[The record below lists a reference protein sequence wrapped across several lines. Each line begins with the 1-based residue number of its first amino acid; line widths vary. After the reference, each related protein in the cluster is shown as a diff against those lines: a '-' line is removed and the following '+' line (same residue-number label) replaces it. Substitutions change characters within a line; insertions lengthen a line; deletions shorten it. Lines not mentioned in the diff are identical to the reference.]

1 MERTAGLG
9 HLSADEWDRLQEML
23 ERFEKAWTNVGSED
37 AIDLKAYLPPV
48 DDTLRPVALQ
58 ELIKAELEI
67 RWRRGQTVHIESYL
81 SEFPELQVVGTLA
94 PLIYEEYRVRHMHGD
109 KPPVTAYEERF
120 PDDFEELKRLVQE
133 QPMPTIMQT
142 NTPSAPPGAPEKPA
156 DKQTLGTQIGGMSL
170 PGDVGRF
177 KKINRLGSGGFGEVW
192 RGEAPGGVPCAIKV
206 VFRPIE
212 HEAAQREAQSL
223 ELIKLLRH
231 PFLLSTQQFF
241 QEEGKLHIVMEL
253 ADGSL
258 RDRLKECAKAGLQGV
273 PVGELIRYFREAAEA
288 LDYLHSEHVIHRDIK
303 PDNILLLNKHAKV
316 ADFGLARFHESEHAV
331 SASGSGTPAYMAPE
345 VWRRKVSE
353 QSDQYSLAMS
363 YVELRLDRS
372 FSHDMMEIMLDH
384 LERLPDLNPL
394 PEAEQDVLKK
404 ALSKDPTE
412 RYPSCLAFVQALERA
427 VSPELTGLASGPR
440 WDSGDKTAAGLQ
452 RQGTPPV
459 GGASYDTMVQ
469 AAGSKG
475 QPDLYG
481 SVTGV
486 GTRQPADWR
495 GKGSGAVKALPAGVG
510 QTRPR
515 RNPLKMVLMAAVVPI
530 VALATFAVI
539 LNTRKT
545 DGDSK
550 DKVSKDSKD
559 KVAKD
564 SGGGTGSNPPSDVF
578 LPDGCKN
585 IGDDI
590 SVLRGKKYYK
600 HIYYALDDGT
610 KLPFTLIPQNFASD
624 PPTFYI
630 MDNKVSINLFRKFA
644 RGGNRIEDNKWE
656 EWTKN
661 KNPEAPVMEVSV
673 MDAFHFAVWLG
684 GHLPSE
690 DEWNKAAGLYEPNK
704 GKGPFN
710 DKVPLK
716 EDDRTQFGLNRS
728 PDEGPMMCGTAT
740 LDISEPFKL
749 HDMAANGRE
758 WTRRIA
764 DFGAKEVGKPGLTA
778 LDRVLLRG
786 RDYRREDPLTYE
798 EMRNET
804 KRESQ
809 GPFETSPVTGFRVV
823 IEKLGG

>member
-37 AIDLKAYLPPV
+37 AIDLKAYLPPAE
-48 DDTLRPVALQ
+48 DPLRPVALQ

-81 SEFPELQVVGTLA
+81 SEFPELQVVGTLP

-109 KPPVTAYEERF
+109 KPPVTAYQERF
-120 PDDFEELKRLVQE
+120 PDDYEELKRLVQE

-142 NTPSAPPGAPEKPA
+142 NTPSAPPGAPDKPA
-156 DKQTLGTQIGGMSL
+156 DKETSGTQIGGLSM

-177 KKINRLGSGGFGEVW
+177 KKIDRLGSGGFGEVW

-212 HEAAQREAQSL
+212 HEAAQREMQSL
-223 ELIKLLRH
+223 ELIKVLRH

-258 RDRLKECAKAGLQGV
+258 RDRLKECAKAGLQGI

-303 PDNILLLNKHAKV
+303 PDNILILNKHAKV

-384 LERLPDLNPL
+384 LERIPDLNPL
-394 PEAEQDVLKK
+394 SEPEQEVLKK
-404 ALSKDPTE
+404 SLSKDPTQ

-440 WDSGDKTAAGLQ
+440 WDSGGKTTAGSQ
-452 RQGTPPV
+452 RQGTPPA

-469 AAGSKG
+469 AAGTKG
-475 QPDLYG
+475 QSAPDPYG
-481 SVTGV
+481 SVTRV

-495 GKGSGAVKALPAGVG
+495 GKGSGAVKALPPGVG
-510 QTRPR
+510 QVRPR
-515 RNPLKMVLMAAVVPI
+515 RNPLKLMLMVAVVPI
-530 VALATFAVI
+530 VALATFAIVHS
-539 LNTRKT
+539 RKT

-550 DKVSKDSKD
+550 DVQDPKDSKD
-559 KVAKD
+559 KVVKD
-564 SGGGTGSNPPSDVF
+564 GGTGTNPPSDVF
-578 LPDGCKN
+578 LPEGCKN
-585 IGDDI
+585 IDDDI

-610 KLPFTLIPQNFASD
+610 KIPFTLIPQNAANE

-644 RGGNRIEDNKWE
+644 QGRNKVEDNKWE
-656 EWTKN
+656 EWSKN
-661 KNPEAPVMEVSV
+661 KNPEAPVMEVSA

-684 GHLPSE
+684 GDLPSE
-690 DEWNKAAGLYEPNK
+690 DEWNKASGLFEPNK

-710 DKVPLK
+710 DKVPIK

-728 PDEGPMMCGTAT
+728 NDEGPIMCGTGT

-749 HDMAANGRE
+749 HDMAANGLE
-758 WTRRIA
+758 LTRSIA
-764 DFGAKEVGKPGLTA
+764 DFGAKRVGKPGLTKFD
-778 LDRVLLRG
+778 LVILRG
-786 RDYRREDPLTYE
+786 RDYRREEPITYAE
-798 EMRNET
+798 LANDK
-804 KRESQ
+804 KRETQ
-809 GPFETSPVTGFRVV
+809 GPYETNLRTGFRVV
-823 IEKLGG
+823 IEKLE